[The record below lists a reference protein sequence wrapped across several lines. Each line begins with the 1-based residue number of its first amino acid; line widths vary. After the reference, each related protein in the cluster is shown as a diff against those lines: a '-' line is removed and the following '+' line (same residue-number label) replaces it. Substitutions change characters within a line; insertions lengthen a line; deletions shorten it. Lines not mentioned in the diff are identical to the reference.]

1 MTHSIVNWLRNAKP
15 MRSVETDKVSST
27 GTIVDGEDL
36 CSAKHASATFSYL
49 HVPNQRICSCK
60 MRRMGDASCIG
71 QTPFRRRAMQNF
83 GVRCFGAD
91 ALTVFGRELEGASVE
106 KSISPP
112 LSRIWKGEKPTQKSL
127 ESCLCVRRPDIKDST
142 AATGLSNPIFW

>member
-1 MTHSIVNWLRNAKP
+1 M
-15 MRSVETDKVSST
+15 
-27 GTIVDGEDL
+27 DGEDL
-36 CSAKHASATFSYL
+36 GSAKHASATFSYL
-49 HVPNQRICSCK
+49 HVPNQPMYLFVQDASHGRRIL
-60 MRRMGDASCIG
+60 RRADTFSQQGDAEL
-71 QTPFRRRAMQNF
+71 

-142 AATGLSNPIFW
+142 VATGPSNSIFW